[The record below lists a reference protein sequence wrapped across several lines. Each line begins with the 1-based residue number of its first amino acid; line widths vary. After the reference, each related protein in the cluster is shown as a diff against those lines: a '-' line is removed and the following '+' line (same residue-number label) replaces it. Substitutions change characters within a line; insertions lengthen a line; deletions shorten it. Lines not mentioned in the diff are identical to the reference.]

1 MAFNYNTKKGKSFF
15 FSCLLPDGHVLLKLW
30 SMPWLDFETLIR
42 ILKRTVTKVIV
53 SCIMSQQCNR
63 AIECA
68 AYYMLFAVFRIKINA
83 EGTFGWD
90 FSNTAVQQRRAT
102 V

>member
-1 MAFNYNTKKGKSFF
+1 MPSSFF
-15 FSCLLPDGHVLLKLW
+15 PAFLPDGHVLLKSW
-30 SMPWLDFETLIR
+30 SLPWLDFETLIR

-53 SCIMSQQCNR
+53 SCIMSQQYNR

-68 AYYMLFAVFRIKINA
+68 AYYVFFAVFRIKINA

-90 FSNTAVQQRRAT
+90 FNYTAVQQRRAT